1 MPAMSVETLNTD
13 VAIIGG
19 GPAGLMLAIEL
30 GCRGVKCVVLEE
42 DADVPVPPKANATSA
57 RTMEHYRRR
66 GFAHAV
72 RAVGLTEDHPQDVVY
87 CTRLG
92 GTELAR
98 FAGPSRAD
106 AVARRN
112 LGGLS
117 EAAWPTPELPHRANQ
132 MYIEPLLR
140 REARRHASVT
150 LCFSTRAVAV
160 RDHGDGVHIDTECIE
175 RKDGA
180 APLLVA
186 AAYAV
191 GCDGARS
198 VVREAMGVRYAG
210 LAGEQR
216 EFFGGQMLS
225 LHFRSPDLYRAIGE
239 RAWTWWLFNP
249 VQRGVLLALNGV
261 DEFIFG
267 LQLKPGQKKEDVDV
281 AALFRTVTH
290 APFAFELLDRSTWS
304 AGFMLVAEKMQS
316 GRLFVAGDAAHLFTP
331 TAGMGYNTSV
341 DDAVNLGWKLAA
353 VAQGWAPP
361 ALLASYEA

>member
-140 REARRHASVT
+140 RPWEKDHLPNLTGTIHAW
-150 LCFSTRAVAV
+150 
-160 RDHGDGVHIDTECIE
+160 
-175 RKDGA
+175 KPKGA
-180 APLLVA
+180 ISR
-186 AAYAV
+186 
-191 GCDGARS
+191 G
-198 VVREAMGVRYAG
+198 GVRAK
-210 LAGEQR
+210 
-216 EFFGGQMLS
+216 
-225 LHFRSPDLYRAIGE
+225 
-239 RAWTWWLFNP
+239 T
-249 VQRGVLLALNGV
+249 
-261 DEFIFG
+261 
-267 LQLKPGQKKEDVDV
+267 
-281 AALFRTVTH
+281 T
-290 APFAFELLDRSTWS
+290 
-304 AGFMLVAEKMQS
+304 
-316 GRLFVAGDAAHLFTP
+316 GD
-331 TAGMGYNTSV
+331 
-341 DDAVNLGWKLAA
+341 
-353 VAQGWAPP
+353 
-361 ALLASYEA
+361 YEAWRPE